1 MKRLLN
7 LYHYL
12 SRMRSL
18 LFALIALTLLLPR
31 QSHAQAVLRQ
41 GDVFEL
47 RLSGMP
53 LEFSQEFALAY
64 TVGDDGEVRIPLIGG
79 IKAAGVSTTQ
89 LARVIER
96 KLVAEKIFTNP
107 TAVINLQPQ
116 SRFVTVGGAVRAPQ
130 AVPWNNDMTLSNAIT
145 RAGDFSDFAN
155 KKKIKLT
162 REGKVQYF
170 NLKNSEK
177 DPRQNPK
184 LLPADEV
191 TVSE

>member
-1 MKRLLN
+1 
-7 LYHYL
+7 
-12 SRMRSL
+12 MRSILLAILSLAL
-18 LFALIALTLLLPR
+18 LFPSH
-31 QSHAQAVLRQ
+31 SHAQAVLRQ

-47 RLSGMP
+47 TLSGMP
-53 LEFSQEFALAY
+53 AEYAAEFHLFL
-64 TVGDDGEVRIPLIGG
+64 TVGDDGEVRIPYIGG
-79 IKAAGVSTTQ
+79 IKATGASTTQ
-89 LARVIER
+89 LARALER
-96 KLVAEKIFTNP
+96 KLVTEKIFTNP

-162 REGKVQYF
+162 REGKVTYY
-170 NLKNSEK
+170 NLKLSEK
-177 DPRQNPK
+177 DPKQNPK

>member
-1 MKRLLN
+1 MKL
-7 LYHYL
+7 
-12 SRMRSL
+12 MRSL
-18 LFALIALTLLLPR
+18 LILIVALGVLLPHR
-31 QSHAQAVLRQ
+31 SHAQAVLRQ

-47 RLSGMP
+47 TLSGMP
-53 LEFSQEFALAY
+53 AEYASEFRLSL
-64 TVGDDGEVRIPLIGG
+64 TVGDEGEVRIPLIGG
-79 IKAAGVSTTQ
+79 VKAAGISTTQ
-89 LARVIER
+89 LARAIER
-96 KLVAEKIFTNP
+96 KLMSEKIFTNP
-107 TAVINLQPQ
+107 TAVINLQPT

-155 KKKIKLT
+155 KKKIKVT

-170 NLKNSEK
+170 NLRNSEK
-177 DPRQNPK
+177 DPSQNPK

>member
-1 MKRLLN
+1 MRYLL
-7 LYHYL
+7 LAIL
-12 SRMRSL
+12 SL
-18 LFALIALTLLLPR
+18 ALLLPR
-31 QSHAQAVLRQ
+31 HSHAQAVLRN
-41 GDVFEL
+41 GDIFEL
-47 RLSGMP
+47 TLSGMP
-53 LEFSQEFALAY
+53 VEYAQEFHLSL

-79 IKAAGVSTTQ
+79 IKASGTSTTQ
-89 LARVIER
+89 VARAIER

-155 KKKIKLT
+155 HKKIKVT
-162 REGKVQYF
+162 REGKVSYY

-177 DPRQNPK
+177 DPTQNPK